1 MIFSFLLLLGLS
13 APASAKFDDAALQK
27 RMSSEEPILIYTWSP
42 HMVLSQK
49 GARELLA
56 SSKDRP
62 YKVLVVMD
70 ANASNRLAREIV
82 KKNGW
87 PASFLEKNESRTLLS
102 RGARIHYPSYQF
114 VKKGELSSPLIPGY
128 RTPAELKE
136 IAGRYL
142 P

>member
-1 MIFSFLLLLGLS
+1 MLSLLLLLGFS

-27 RMSSEEPILIYTWSP
+27 RMSSDEPILIYTWSP

-49 GARELLA
+49 GVGELLA
-56 SSKDRP
+56 NKDRP

-70 ANASNRLAREIV
+70 AGASERVAKEIV

-87 PASFLEKNESRTLLS
+87 PASFLEKNEANGLLA

-114 VKKGELSSPLIPGY
+114 VKKGAFASPLIPGY
-128 RTPAELKE
+128 RTPAELKA